1 MQRDLA
7 YQPPAVESLKLDS
20 AGASLAG
27 AAGGGAGGHAA
38 SVWGSQLETS
48 LAFVQVQA
56 VLSGLPGV
64 PWDTVPLYDDVRRA
78 LAPLALSVE
87 QLLPALPCFCFW
99 GPPPP
104 PYCCPY
110 PCPYCTLTR
119 RAPRQV
125 TSKPPPS
132 SYAPAAPPP
141 QAPRGPAAPSP
152 TTGLLKRSATLQ
164 WGVLAK
170 RFVWKPPSRD

>member
-99 GPPPP
+99 G
-104 PYCCPY
+104 YLKAS
-110 PCPYCTLTR
+110 TLIVR
-119 RAPRQV
+119 SR
-125 TSKPPPS
+125 S
-132 SYAPAAPPP
+132 PAATSSPR
-141 QAPRGPAAPSP
+141 PRGPIAH
-152 TTGLLKRSATLQ
+152 
-164 WGVLAK
+164 
-170 RFVWKPPSRD
+170 D